1 MRFMPLAAF
10 GLAATFGAY
19 LVLPLAAQTPEQL
32 TFIPAGGRTLL
43 IDVANSKPPAGELK
57 GLLTGKRSR
66 EEWVSYFKAHGQA
79 IPALQRLS

>member
-1 MRFMPLAAF
+1 MRFISLAAF
-10 GLAATFGAY
+10 ALAATFGAY

-43 IDVANSKPPAGELK
+43 IDVANSKPPADELK

-66 EEWVSYFKAHGQA
+66 EEWVTYS
-79 IPALQRLS
+79 RLTPRRFPRHSA